1 MPSTR
6 RTLDRFEEWC
16 RKRMPAAVAGAEV
29 AEAVEAA
36 DAGLVA
42 EAVACRGAP
51 AACARPDRFP
61 DTLINADDL
70 AGFDTID
77 PANACLAAMPVA
89 IFDVYRQY
97 FYGSTSIGRLHRQDR
112 P

>member
-6 RTLDRFEEWC
+6 RTRDRFEEWY
-16 RKRMPAAVAGAEV
+16 RKPVPAAVADAEAAGV

-42 EAVACRGAP
+42 DRVACPGEP

-77 PANACLAAMPVA
+77 PANACLAMPVA
-89 IFDVYRQY
+89 IFDV
-97 FYGSTSIGRLHRQDR
+97 
-112 P
+112 